1 MFTKREQLYLK
12 ALAVSAIRTLA
23 PEKFREV
30 PPQDINDSLN
40 DYLDDYLAH
49 ISLSDYSDD

>member
-23 PEKFREV
+23 PEKFKEV

-49 ISLSDYSDD
+49 IPLSDYPDD